1 MWSIFYNVFRLE
13 RDFIENKLYNHILMC
28 WCAVKKFRTNCK
40 CWFCNYVKSH
50 KWIQYCSKTYLLGKM
65 YDRFLKIFFVHM
77 HRFFCQFILH
87 NRPISSVQLHLKKTP
102 TNRFILLSF
111 RCTLKYTTH
120 YQISGWYFSQVFLV
134 LLLIY

>member
-13 RDFIENKLYNHILMC
+13 REFIENKLYYHILMC

-65 YDRFLKIFFVHM
+65 YDRFLKIFLYICTDFLSIY
-77 HRFFCQFILH
+77 FTQSTDIF
-87 NRPISSVQLHLKKTP
+87 SSTAPKKTP
-102 TNRFILLSF
+102 DKLVYLIVVPLYLKVYDTLSNIWLIF
-111 RCTLKYTTH
+111 FT
-120 YQISGWYFSQVFLV
+120 SFLV
-134 LLLIY
+134 LILID